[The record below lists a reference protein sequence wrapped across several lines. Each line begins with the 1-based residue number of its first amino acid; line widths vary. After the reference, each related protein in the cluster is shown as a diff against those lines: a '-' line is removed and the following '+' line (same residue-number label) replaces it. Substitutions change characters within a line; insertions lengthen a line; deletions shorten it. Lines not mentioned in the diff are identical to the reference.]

1 MIITIDGRPWMHWY
15 YWRDISWCRIWTFFD
30 IHEGEARTHCVSNR
44 PILDVV
50 RGRRFCINRG
60 QLHLIE
66 NNFKDPETGYFKK
79 LSDFA

>member
-50 RGRRFCINRG
+50 RSCGFCINRMG
-60 QLHLIE
+60 NYILSRITL
-66 NNFKDPETGYFKK
+66 KK
-79 LSDFA
+79 EIV